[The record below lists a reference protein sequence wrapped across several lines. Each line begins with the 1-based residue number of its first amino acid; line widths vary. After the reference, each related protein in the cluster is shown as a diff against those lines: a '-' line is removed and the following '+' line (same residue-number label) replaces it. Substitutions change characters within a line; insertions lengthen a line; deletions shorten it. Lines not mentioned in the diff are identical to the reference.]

1 MIHELLLALSGYPG
15 SIFTWNK
22 RSGLQVSQD
31 FPFLHPSETSVLN
44 RLCRLGTDYIR
55 FTEFIEQYTGHVQ
68 QQDHHP
74 SQQGQGGSHGIYLR
88 AFCTGLDSVLQPY
101 RQALLDLEQEFLAD
115 PHLSISHVN
124 YSLDQFQ
131 LLFPSVMVV
140 VEQIKSQKV
149 RIFLFPFALI
159 HGCQILETVYKH
171 SCGGLPP
178 VRSALE
184 KILAVCHGVMYK
196 QLSAWMLHGLLLDQ
210 HEEFFIKQGPS
221 SGNVSAQ
228 PEEDEEDLGIG
239 GLTGKQ
245 LRELQDLRL
254 IEEENMLAPS
264 LKQFSLRVEIL
275 PSYIPV
281 RVAEKILFV
290 GESVQMFE
298 NQNVNLT
305 RKGSIL
311 KNQEDTFAAE
321 LHRLKQQPL
330 FSLVDFEQVV
340 DRIRSTVAEVCLS

>member
-1 MIHELLLALSGYPG
+1 FLVASHQKAQKVCSIIGGVEARSLGGLL
-15 SIFTWNK
+15 
-22 RSGLQVSQD
+22 
-31 FPFLHPSETSVLN
+31 
-44 RLCRLGTDYIR
+44 R
-55 FTEFIEQYTGHVQ
+55 F
-68 QQDHHP
+68 
-74 SQQGQGGSHGIYLR
+74 
-88 AFCTGLDSVLQPY
+88 
-101 RQALLDLEQEFLAD
+101 
-115 PHLSISHVN
+115 
-124 YSLDQFQ
+124 
-131 LLFPSVMVV
+131 LLFSPL
-140 VEQIKSQKV
+140 
-149 RIFLFPFALI
+149 R
-159 HGCQILETVYKH
+159 
-171 SCGGLPP
+171 
-178 VRSALE
+178 
-184 KILAVCHGVMYK
+184 ILAVCHGVMYK

-340 DRIRSTVAEVCLS
+340 DRIRSTVAEHLWKLMVEESDLLGQLKIIKDFYLLGRGELFQAFIDTAQHMLKTPPTAVTEHDVNVAFQQSAHKVLLDDDNLLPLLHLTIEYHGKEHKDAAQAREGPSRETSPREAPASGWAALGLSYKVQWPLHILFTPAVLEK

>member
-74 SQQGQGGSHGIYLR
+74 SQQGQGGLHGIYLR
-88 AFCTGLDSVLQPY
+88 AFCTGLDSILQPY

-149 RIFLFPFALI
+149 RTILFPFALVSTKEI
-159 HGCQILETVYKH
+159 FLINFALH
-171 SCGGLPP
+171 SFLKTLDFSGLFLFIYLTI
-178 VRSALE
+178 SA
-184 KILAVCHGVMYK
+184 GV
-196 QLSAWMLHGLLLDQ
+196 
-210 HEEFFIKQGPS
+210 
-221 SGNVSAQ
+221 
-228 PEEDEEDLGIG
+228 LG
-239 GLTGKQ
+239 
-245 LRELQDLRL
+245 
-254 IEEENMLAPS
+254 
-264 LKQFSLRVEIL
+264 
-275 PSYIPV
+275 
-281 RVAEKILFV
+281 
-290 GESVQMFE
+290 
-298 NQNVNLT
+298 
-305 RKGSIL
+305 
-311 KNQEDTFAAE
+311 
-321 LHRLKQQPL
+321 
-330 FSLVDFEQVV
+330 
-340 DRIRSTVAEVCLS
+340 